1 MKLILA
7 EKKDQAKKIGQFL
20 GWSDKKTYWEGQFE
34 GDLARIVWASGHL
47 VRLKNPDEMVEG
59 LNWNS
64 LEGLTPIPKDYSLI
78 PLDDSPKMPIN
89 AQPRTYLKRIQEHLK
104 DANEVILSTDS
115 DREGETL
122 GWMILEYLGYNGP
135 IRRAW
140 LAGGLDKKTITHAFQ
155 NLRPSTRTQSW
166 ARAGEARGRSD
177 RAYMF
182 LVRAYTYYARYGVF
196 GRNLG
201 EGKGRGGVMGM
212 GRVQTPTLNM
222 VVRREEEVENFVA
235 VNHYKVFGHFTAE
248 GGQGAVESEYLPR
261 VNEEIID
268 AQPEGVHWEPSKEPP
283 NAQGKTPL
291 DKPLFIDQGRVK
303 QFKSDLM
310 QNADRSTVANY
321 VEGTSETKPPKTYS
335 LTDAQ
340 GDIGRKL
347 KISGNLVQTIL
358 EDLYEQGWI
367 SYARTS
373 KSDLPAS
380 IYDASERNQYFMAV
394 MEIPNIAEQA
404 KKVMAIH
411 DGKDSEYKPFRPSVI
426 TTKDLEHHGIMPTSQ
441 KMTKS
446 AYESLR
452 PKKGKGAKGVEHSTQ
467 LMQETYLIVVRR
479 FIQAFYPP
487 AKYSTQ
493 EILFSVPVTDLLN
506 AEDSLFKA
514 KARRLEDAG
523 WKAAFNESSDE
534 EVSLPSLNKGDPAK
548 LVKVDAKESA
558 TRPPVRYTTVTLPV
572 AMENIAR
579 EIKDPELRKRLKVA
593 EGIGTPATRSN
604 IIETL
609 IARNYMEED
618 SKKNLRPTT
627 RGRDLIKFVPSWLSS
642 PETTAVWEDY
652 LSQICD
658 IKDEDSK
665 TVDMRD
671 LFVNKQIEKIE
682 RLIDKLKESYSDK
695 LGERMG
701 GGGTV
706 TPKMK
711 KAIEMV
717 ANRIG
722 EKPDP
727 DVFKDFNKAKDFL
740 DKYMGENAKPL
751 PPSEKQLSFGKNVY
765 EATPEKDRPEW
776 DTLAGNSKALSEFID
791 KNKPHLDSKMDQQPP
806 SDAQLAFAKKLAADM
821 EEKDRP
827 DPKLLETRKG
837 CSDFINERT
846 KDWKKSPQKKA
857 SGGRR
862 ASPSKKAS

>member
-20 GWSDKKTYWEGQFE
+20 GWSDKKTYWEGKFE
-34 GDLARIVWASGHL
+34 GELTRIVWASGHL

-78 PLDDSPKMPIN
+78 PLDDVPRLPVN
-89 AQPRTYLKRIQEHLK
+89 AQAKTYLKRIEEQLK
-104 DANEVILSTDS
+104 NTSEVILSTDS

-155 NLRPSTRTQSW
+155 NLRPSSRTRSW
-166 ARAGEARGRSD
+166 SRAGEARGRSD

-222 VVRREEEVENFVA
+222 VVRREEQIENFVP
-235 VNHYKVFGHFTAE
+235 VNHYKFFGHFSAE
-248 GGQGAVESEYLPR
+248 GGQGAVESEYWPR
-261 VNEEIID
+261 VTEEVIE

-283 NAQGKTPL
+283 NADGKTPL
-291 DKPLFIDQGRVK
+291 DKPLFVDKDRVER
-303 QFKSDLM
+303 FRSELM
-310 QNADRSTVANY
+310 QNADKSTVVSY
-321 VEGTSETKPPKTYS
+321 TEGLAETKPPKTYS
-335 LTDAQ
+335 LSDAQ

-347 KISGNLVQTIL
+347 KIGGDLVQTIL

-380 IYDASERNQYFMAV
+380 VYDPSERNQYFMAV
-394 MEIPNIAEQA
+394 MEIPNIAPQA
-404 KKVMAIH
+404 KKVMDIH
-411 DGKDSEYKPFRPSVI
+411 DGKDPKYKPFMPSVL

-441 KMTKS
+441 SMTKT
-446 AYESLR
+446 AFESLR
-452 PKKGKGAKGVEHSTQ
+452 PKKGKGAKGVGHTTEM
-467 LMQETYLIVVRR
+467 MQETYLLVVRR

-493 EILFSVPVTDLLN
+493 AIVFSVPVVDLLN
-506 AEDSLFKA
+506 AQDALFKA
-514 KARRLEDAG
+514 KARRLEDPG
-523 WKAAFNESSDE
+523 WKAAFNEESDE
-534 EVSLPSLNKGDPAK
+534 EASLPTLSKGDSAK
-548 LVKVDAKESA
+548 LVKVETKESV
-558 TRPPVRYTTVTLPV
+558 TRPPERYTTVSLPV
-572 AMENIAR
+572 AMENISK
-579 EIKDPELRKRLKVA
+579 EIRDPELRKRMKVA

-618 SKKNLRPTT
+618 KKKKLRPTQ

-658 IKDEDSK
+658 IKDDDEK
-665 TVDMRD
+665 TIEMRD

-682 RLIDKLKESYSDK
+682 RLIGKLKEAYNDK
-695 LGERMG
+695 LGERIG
-701 GGGTV
+701 GGGSV
-706 TPKMK
+706 SPKMK
-711 KAIEMV
+711 KAIDMISK
-717 ANRIG
+717 RLDK
-722 EKPDP
+722 KPDP
-727 DVFKDFNKAKDFL
+727 EVLKDFNKAKEFL

-751 PPSEKQLSFGKNVY
+751 PPSEKQLSYGKKVY
-765 EATPEKDRPEW
+765 DATPEKDRPDW
-776 DTLAGNSKALSEFID
+776 DTVASDGKALSDFID
-791 KNKPHLDSKMDQQPP
+791 KNKKHLDIQMDSQPP
-806 SDAQLAFAKKLAADM
+806 TEAQLNFAKKLAAEM

-827 DPKLLETRKG
+827 DPKLFETRKG

-846 KDWKKSPQKKA
+846 KDWKKSTPKKPGGGARKKA
-857 SGGRR
+857 S
-862 ASPSKKAS
+862 